1 MFVNDQK
8 KKKLSEDKNSRQ
20 NTNVIALSLLSHKSV
35 LPSSSSACRVLRELA
50 NGTCRDKPISKA
62 FVYALVSNSSPHPLK
77 PPRKEA
83 LARPQSFTAKTRKKF
98 EKP

>member
-1 MFVNDQK
+1 MKTYLLN
-8 KKKLSEDKNSRQ
+8 EDKNSRQ
-20 NTNVIALSLLSHKSV
+20 NTYVIALSRLSHKSV

-50 NGTCRDKPISKA
+50 NGTCRDKPISEA

-77 PPRKEA
+77 PPRTEA
-83 LARPQSFTAKTRKKF
+83 FAKPQSFTAKTRKKF

>member
-1 MFVNDQK
+1 MKTYLLNA
-8 KKKLSEDKNSRQ
+8 DKNSRQ
-20 NTNVIALSLLSHKSV
+20 NTYVIALSRLSYKSV

-50 NGTCRDKPISKA
+50 NGTCRDKPISEA

-77 PPRKEA
+77 TPRTEA
-83 LARPQSFTAKTRKKF
+83 FRKPQSFTAKTRKKF